1 MRNFIDFIFTYW
13 REILLCLSFIVSFI
27 LSLIRFVKKPVKV
40 YDTLKEVIVRILPAL
55 INLAE
60 LQIDYSGDKKK
71 EFVIAKLV
79 ESLKDLG
86 YGDEVITQYLRF
98 ASEQVEIILSTPQ
111 KKEVLHGKKRI
122 F

>member
-1 MRNFIDFIFTYW
+1 MRNFIDFILTYW

-40 YDTLKEVIVRILPAL
+40 YDTLKEIIVRILPAL

-86 YGDEVITQYLRF
+86 YGDDVITQYLRF
-98 ASEQVEIILSTPQ
+98 AGEQVEIILSTPQ
-111 KKEVLHGKKRI
+111 KKEVLYGKKRNL
-122 F
+122 